1 MGSDYARPV
10 PAKLY
15 VVHGSHPCA
24 TVQRALELK
33 GIDHKVVEL
42 MPPMHAAIQR
52 ARFGQRTVP
61 GIKFE
66 DGEKVVGS
74 RAILRRLDTLVPDP
88 PLLPADTER
97 RAKVEDAERWGDEV
111 LQPMARRLV
120 WLGMRRRP
128 ASIVS
133 FGEHSKLPVPDVM
146 AKLSAPMISRVEWR
160 LNDVSED
167 AVRDDLAALP
177 GHLDRVDGWIA
188 EGVIGG
194 EEVNAADLQLAP
206 TIRLM
211 MVVGDARPLI
221 EGRPAAELAMRLFPQ
236 WDGDIPA
243 GALPQP
249 ASAPAPAA
257 AHTA

>member
-1 MGSDYARPV
+1 M

-24 TVQRALELK
+24 TVARALELK
-33 GIDHKVVEL
+33 GIPYKVVEL
-42 MPPMHAAIQR
+42 LPPMHAALQR

-66 DGEKVVGS
+66 NGEKVVGS
-74 RAILRRLDTLVPDP
+74 RAILRRLDVLVPDP
-88 PLLPADTER
+88 PLLPADPELR
-97 RAKVEDAERWGDEV
+97 GKVEEAERWGEEI

-120 WLGMRRRP
+120 WLAVRRRP

-133 FGEHSKLPVPDVM
+133 LGEHSKLPVPDFM
-146 AKLSAPMISRVEWR
+146 ARLSAPMIARAEWR

-167 AVRDDLAALP
+167 AVREDLAALP
-177 GHLDRVDGWIA
+177 GHLDRVDGYIA
-188 EGVIGG
+188 DGVMGG
-194 EEVNAADLQLAP
+194 EEPNAADLQIAP

-211 MVVGDARPLI
+211 MVVGDARALI
-221 EGRPAAELAMRLFPQ
+221 EGRPCAELALRLFPQ

-243 GALPQP
+243 GVLPEP
-249 ASAPAPAA
+249 TPAA
-257 AHTA
+257 AAASAS

>member
-1 MGSDYARPV
+1 M

-24 TVQRALELK
+24 AIERALELK
-33 GIDHKVVEL
+33 GIPYKSVEL
-42 MPPMHAAIQR
+42 MPTMHAAHQR
-52 ARFGQRTVP
+52 LRFGRRTVP

-74 RAILRRLDTLVPDP
+74 RAILRRLEALAPEP
-88 PLLPADTER
+88 PLLPADAEQ
-97 RAKVEDAERWGDEV
+97 RAKVEEAERWGDEV

-120 WLGMRRRP
+120 WMGMRRRP

-133 FGEHSKLPVPDVM
+133 FSEHSTLPVPEVM
-146 AKLSAPMISRVEWR
+146 ARFSAPMIARIEWR
-160 LNDVSED
+160 LNDVSEE
-167 AVRDDLAALP
+167 AVRDDLGALP

-188 EGVIGG
+188 DGVING
-194 EEVNAADLQLAP
+194 EAVNAADLQIAP

-211 MVVGDARPLI
+211 MVVGDARALI
-221 EGRPAAELAMRLFPQ
+221 DGRRCAELALRLFPQ

-243 GALPQP
+243 GVLPR

-257 AHTA
+257 ASSA

>member
-24 TVQRALELK
+24 TVERALELK
-33 GIDHKVVEL
+33 GIPYETVEL
-42 MPPMHAAIQR
+42 MPAMHAAHQR
-52 ARFGQRTVP
+52 LRFGQRTVP

-74 RAILRRLDTLVPDP
+74 RAILRRLETLVPDP
-88 PLLPADTER
+88 PLLPADPEL
-97 RAKVEDAERWGDEV
+97 RANVEEAERWGDDV

-120 WLGMRRRP
+120 WLGMRRHP

-133 FGEHSKLPVPDVM
+133 FSEHSTLPVPEAM
-146 AKLSAPMISRVEWR
+146 ARLSAPMIAWVEGR
-160 LNDVSED
+160 LNDVSEE
-167 AVRDDLAALP
+167 AVCDDLAALP
-177 GHLDRVDGWIA
+177 RHLDRVDGWIA
-188 EGVIGG
+188 DGVIGG
-194 EEVNAADLQLAP
+194 EGLNAADLQIAP

-211 MVVGDARPLI
+211 MVVGDARALI
-221 EGRPAAELAMRLFPQ
+221 EGRPCADLALRLFPQ

-243 GALPQP
+243 GVLPA

-257 AHTA
+257 APSA

>member
-1 MGSDYARPV
+1 V

-24 TVQRALELK
+24 TVERALQLK
-33 GIDHKVVEL
+33 GIPHKVVEL
-42 MPPMHAAIQR
+42 MPPMHAALQR

-74 RAILRRLDTLVPDP
+74 RAILRRLETLVPDP
-88 PLLPADTER
+88 PLLPADPEQ
-97 RAKVEDAERWGDEV
+97 RARVEEAERWGDDV

-128 ASIVS
+128 ASIVAFS
-133 FGEHSKLPVPDVM
+133 EHSRLPVPEAM
-146 AKLSAPMISRVEWR
+146 ARLSAPMISRVEWW

-167 AVRDDLAALP
+167 AVRHDLVALP

-188 EGVIGG
+188 DGVIGG
-194 EEVNAADLQLAP
+194 EDVNAADLQLAP

-211 MVVGDARPLI
+211 MVVGDARALI
-221 EGRPAAELAMRLFPQ
+221 DGRPCADLALRLFPQ

-243 GALPQP
+243 GVLPQP
-249 ASAPAPAA
+249 GPVAAAAPAS
-257 AHTA
+257 

>member
-1 MGSDYARPV
+1 M

-33 GIDHKVVEL
+33 GIPYKVVEL
-42 MPPMHAAIQR
+42 MPPMHAALQR

-74 RAILRRLDTLVPDP
+74 RAILRRLDALVPDP
-88 PLLPADTER
+88 PLLPADAER
-97 RAKVEDAERWGDEV
+97 RARVQEAEGWGEEV
-111 LQPMARRLV
+111 LQPMARRLA
-120 WLGMRRRP
+120 WLGIRRRP

-133 FGEHSKLPVPDVM
+133 FGEHSKLPVPDAM
-146 AKLSAPMISRVEWR
+146 ARLSAPMIARAEWR
-160 LNDVSED
+160 LNDVSEE

-177 GHLDRVDGWIA
+177 GHLDRVDRWIA
-188 EGVIGG
+188 DGVIGG
-194 EEVNAADLQLAP
+194 EDVNAADLQIAP

-211 MVVGDARPLI
+211 MVVGDARTLI
-221 EGRPAAELAMRLFPQ
+221 AGRPCGELALRLFPQ

-243 GALPQP
+243 GVLPSP
-249 ASAPAPAA
+249 SAPAPAA
-257 AHTA
+257 APTA

>member
-1 MGSDYARPV
+1 V

-24 TVQRALELK
+24 TVARALELK
-33 GIDHKVVEL
+33 GIPYKSVEL
-42 MPPMHAAIQR
+42 MPTMHAAHQR
-52 ARFGQRTVP
+52 LRFGQRTVP

-74 RAILRRLDTLVPDP
+74 RAILRRLETLVPDP
-88 PLLPADTER
+88 PLLPADAKR
-97 RAKVEDAERWGDEV
+97 RAEVEEAERWGDEV
-111 LQPMARRLV
+111 FQPMARRLV

-133 FGEHSKLPVPDVM
+133 FSEHSKLPVPDAM
-146 AKLSAPMISRVEWR
+146 ARLSAPMITRVEGL
-160 LNDVSED
+160 LNDVSEE

-194 EEVNAADLQLAP
+194 EEPNAADLQLAP

-211 MVVGDARPLI
+211 MVVGDARALI
-221 EGRPAAELAMRLFPQ
+221 DGHPCADLALRLFPQ

-243 GALPQP
+243 GVLPSP
-249 ASAPAPAA
+249 SAPAPAA
-257 AHTA
+257 APPA

>member
-1 MGSDYARPV
+1 V

-24 TVQRALELK
+24 TVERALQLK
-33 GIDHKVVEL
+33 GIAYKSVEL
-42 MPPMHAAIQR
+42 MPAMHAAHQR
-52 ARFGQRTVP
+52 VRFGQRTVP

-74 RAILRRLDTLVPDP
+74 RAILRRLEVLAPDP
-88 PLLPADTER
+88 PLLPADADL
-97 RAKVEDAERWGDEV
+97 RATVEETERWGDEV

-120 WLGMRRRP
+120 WLGMRRHP
-128 ASIVS
+128 SSIVS

-146 AKLSAPMISRVEWR
+146 ARLSAPMIARVEWR
-160 LNDVSED
+160 LNDVSEA

-177 GHLDRVDGWIA
+177 GHLDQIDGWIA
-188 EGVIGG
+188 DGVIGG
-194 EEVNAADLQLAP
+194 EAPNAADLQIAP

-211 MVVGDARPLI
+211 MVVGDARVLI
-221 EGRPAAELAMRLFPQ
+221 EGRPCAELALRLFPQ

-243 GALPQP
+243 GVLPAP
-249 ASAPAPAA
+249 AESEPAPAPA
-257 AHTA
+257 T